1 MAQQS
6 TPVSAF
12 QAASAIDPSSF
23 REFIVALTIG
33 VAIAWSALHLK
44 KVLAQGWSRLDVVHI
59 GIGLFLILI
68 LAFFVFWV
76 TAEYGTGS

>member
-23 REFIVALTIG
+23 REFIVALTIA
-33 VAIAWSALHLK
+33 VALAWSTLHLK
-44 KVLAQGWSRLDVVHI
+44 KVLAQGWSRMDILHM
-59 GIGLFLILI
+59 GIGLFLII
-68 LAFFVFWV
+68 LLGFFVFWV